1 MPFRADAVAAGR
13 AIPRSFPVR
22 PAQGASPRLR
32 RITCLGRVVASL
44 MLIAILTRAGNAAA
58 GAQAPKVLFE
68 QAAVDDLARSFLVP
82 LADPLH
88 NWPLADRLVL
98 VLWQPNPKRSDGT
111 LVPTSWTAGDKTGF
125 YPTQLLEHQLGFEDR
140 YGTTT
145 VEAQGGVVGAYLNAQ
160 EVSPATDYGKLMI
173 TPAFRWSDA
182 SVARPFS
189 DPAQAL
195 LVSLELQVPTASD
208 AHRPGSLAY
217 IVADLE
223 FTDRVSGTK
232 LSYGSGLFNQGIGRP
247 PPGFW
252 HSNGQADSNGMNIAF
267 DAPSRSI
274 MISALD
280 NDGSPALLRMPGSE
294 HFTRTPWRGWRTF
307 SYAITGRAFSFALDR
322 VRELY
327 PNANASQDP
336 ADYQLT
342 MFHLNAEVQHDGGP
356 AELGWSMRNARIV
369 LQDGGFDVGE

>member
-1 MPFRADAVAAGR
+1 MR
-13 AIPRSFPVR
+13 
-22 PAQGASPRLR
+22 
-32 RITCLGRVVASL
+32 RVVAGL
-44 MLIAILTRAGNAAA
+44 MLIAIFTRAGNADA

-68 QAAVDDLARSFLVP
+68 QGAVNDLAQSFLVP

-88 NWPLADRLVL
+88 PKPLPMDRLVL

-125 YPTQLLEHQLGFEDR
+125 YPTPPLEHQLGFDDR

-160 EVSPATDYGKLMI
+160 EVSPATGSGKLMV
-173 TPAFRWSDA
+173 TPTFRWSDA
-182 SVARPFS
+182 SAARPFS

-208 AHRPGSLAY
+208 AHRPGSAAY
-217 IVADLE
+217 IGADLE

-232 LSYGSGLFNQGIGRP
+232 LSYGSGLFSEGIARP
-247 PPGFW
+247 RPGLGQF
-252 HSNGQADSNGMNIAF
+252 NGYADSNGLGIAF
-267 DAPSRSI
+267 DADSRSI
-274 MISALD
+274 MINAPD
-280 NDGSPALLRMPGSE
+280 KDGSPTLLRVPGSDQ
-294 HFTRTPWRGWRTF
+294 FTPTPWRGWRTF
-307 SYAITGRAFSFALDR
+307 SYAITGRAFSSALDR

-336 ADYQLT
+336 ADYRLT

-369 LQDGGFDVGE
+369 LQDGGS

>member
-13 AIPRSFPVR
+13 AILRSLPVR
-22 PAQGASPRLR
+22 AVQGASPRLR
-32 RITCLGRVVASL
+32 RITCASRVGAVL
-44 MLIAILTRAGNAAA
+44 MLIAILMRAGNAEA

-68 QAAVDDLARSFLVP
+68 QAAVDDLVRTFLVP

-88 NWPLADRLVL
+88 PKPQPTDRMVL

-125 YPTQLLEHQLGFEDR
+125 YPAPPLEHQLGFEDR
-140 YGTTT
+140 NGTTT
-145 VEAQGGVVGAYLNAQ
+145 VQAQGGVVGAYLNAQ
-160 EVSPATDYGKLMI
+160 EVSPATDFGKLMI
-173 TPAFRWSDA
+173 TPEFRWSDESA
-182 SVARPFS
+182 ARPFS
-189 DPAQAL
+189 ELGQAL

-232 LSYGSGLFNQGIGRP
+232 LSYGSKLF
-247 PPGFW
+247 F
-252 HSNGQADSNGMNIAF
+252 NGYPQSTSMDIAY
-267 DAPSRSI
+267 DAESRSI
-274 MISALD
+274 MVNAPD
-280 NDGSPALLRMPGSE
+280 DDGSPTLLRAPGSDR
-294 HFTRTPWRGWRTF
+294 FTGTPWRGWRTF
-307 SYAITGRAFSFALDR
+307 SYAITGHAFSFALDR
-322 VRELY
+322 VRDRY

-336 ADYQLT
+336 ADYRLT
-342 MFHLNAEVQHDGGP
+342 MFHLNAEVQHDSGP

-369 LQDGGFDVGE
+369 LQDGGS

>member
-1 MPFRADAVAAGR
+1 MRA
-13 AIPRSFPVR
+13 S
-22 PAQGASPRLR
+22 QGASPRLR
-32 RITCLGRVVASL
+32 RITRVGRVVAGL
-44 MLIAILTRAGNAAA
+44 MLIAILTRAGNADA

-88 NWPLADRLVL
+88 PNPPPADRLVL

-125 YPTQLLEHQLGFEDR
+125 YPTPPLEHQLGFEDR
-140 YGTTT
+140 PGTTT
-145 VEAQGGVVGAYLNAQ
+145 VQARGGVVGAYLNAQ
-160 EVSPATDYGKLMI
+160 EVSPATDFGKLMI

-182 SVARPFS
+182 SAARPFF

-217 IVADLE
+217 VVAELE

-232 LSYGSGLFNQGIGRP
+232 LSYGSGLFL
-247 PPGFW
+247 
-252 HSNGQADSNGMNIAF
+252 NGGYADSKSMDIAF
-267 DAPSRSI
+267 DAESQSI
-274 MISALD
+274 MINAPD
-280 NDGSPALLRMPGSE
+280 GDGSPTLLRVPGSG
-294 HFTRTPWRGWRTF
+294 HFTATPWRGWRTF
-307 SYAITGRAFSFALDR
+307 SYAIPRRAFSFALDR
-322 VRELY
+322 VRDRY
-327 PNANASQDP
+327 PNAKASQDP
-336 ADYQLT
+336 ADYRLT
-342 MFHLNAEVQHDGGP
+342 MFALNAEVQHEGGA

-369 LQDGGFDVGE
+369 LQDGGS

>member
-22 PAQGASPRLR
+22 AAQGASPRLR
-32 RITCLGRVVASL
+32 LITCVRRVVVGL
-44 MLIAILTRAGNAAA
+44 MLIAILTRAVDADAD
-58 GAQAPKVLFE
+58 AQAPKVLFE

-88 NWPLADRLVL
+88 PNPPPADRLVL

-111 LVPTSWTAGDKTGF
+111 LVPTSWTAGDNTGF
-125 YPTQLLEHQLGFEDR
+125 YPTPLLEHQLGFEDR

-145 VEAQGGVVGAYLNAQ
+145 VQAQGGVVGAYLNAQ
-160 EVSPATDYGKLMI
+160 EVSPATDFGKLMI
-173 TPAFRWSDA
+173 APAFRWSDVSA
-182 SVARPFS
+182 ARPFS

-195 LVSLELQVPTASD
+195 SVSLELQVPTASD

-217 IVADLE
+217 IVSELE

-232 LSYGSGLFNQGIGRP
+232 LSYGSGLFG
-247 PPGFW
+247 
-252 HSNGQADSNGMNIAF
+252 NGYPDSNSVDIRF
-267 DAPSRSI
+267 DAESQTI
-274 MISALD
+274 MINALD
-280 NDGSPALLRMPGSE
+280 DDGSPTLLRVPGSD
-294 HFTRTPWRGWRTF
+294 HFTGTPWRGWRRF
-307 SYAITGRAFSFALDR
+307 SYAITGRAFRFALDR
-322 VRELY
+322 VRDRY

-342 MFHLNAEVQHDGGP
+342 MFALNAEVQHSGGP

-369 LQDGGFDVGE
+369 LQDGGS

>member
-22 PAQGASPRLR
+22 AAQGASPRLR
-32 RITCLGRVVASL
+32 RITCVRRVVAGL
-44 MLIAILTRAGNAAA
+44 MLIAILTRAGNADA

-68 QAAVDDLARSFLVP
+68 QAAVDDLAQSFLVP

-88 NWPLADRLVL
+88 PKPLPMDRLVL
-98 VLWQPNPKRSDGT
+98 ILWQPNPKRSDGT

-125 YPTQLLEHQLGFEDR
+125 YPTPPLEHQLGFEDR

-160 EVSPATDYGKLMI
+160 EVSPATDFGKLMI

-182 SVARPFS
+182 SAARPFS

-217 IVADLE
+217 IEAALE

-232 LSYGSGLFNQGIGRP
+232 LSYGSGLFLTGDDPNRM
-247 PPGFW
+247 
-252 HSNGQADSNGMNIAF
+252 DIAF
-267 DAPSRSI
+267 DAQSRSI
-274 MISALD
+274 MVNAPD
-280 NDGSPALLRMPGSE
+280 DDGSPTLLRVPGSAR
-294 HFTRTPWRGWRTF
+294 FTPTPWRGWRTF
-307 SYAITGRAFSFALDR
+307 SYAITGRAFSYALDR
-322 VRELY
+322 VRDRY

-336 ADYQLT
+336 ADYRLT
-342 MFHLNAEVQHDGGP
+342 MFHLNAEVQHGGGP

-369 LQDGGFDVGE
+369 LQDGGS

>member
-22 PAQGASPRLR
+22 AAQGASPRLR
-32 RITCLGRVVASL
+32 RITCVCRVVAGL
-44 MLIAILTRAGNAAA
+44 MLIAILTRADNADA
-58 GAQAPKVLFE
+58 GPQAPKVLFE

-88 NWPLADRLVL
+88 PNRPPADRLVL

-125 YPTQLLEHQLGFEDR
+125 YPTPPLEHQLGFEDR
-140 YGTTT
+140 HGTTT
-145 VEAQGGVVGAYLNAQ
+145 VQAQGGVVGAYLNAQ
-160 EVSPATDYGKLMI
+160 EVSPETTSGNMMI
-173 TPAFRWSDA
+173 TPQFRWSDA
-182 SVARPFS
+182 SAARPFS

-217 IVADLE
+217 IDADLE

-232 LSYGSGLFNQGIGRP
+232 LSYDSVLFNQGIGRP
-247 PPGFW
+247 RLGAW
-252 HSNGQADSNGMNIAF
+252 KGYADGHMSIGF

-274 MISALD
+274 MINTRD
-280 NDGSPALLRMPGSE
+280 DDGSPALLRVPGSD
-294 HFTRTPWRGWRTF
+294 HFTRTPWHGWRTF

-322 VRELY
+322 ARDRY

-336 ADYQLT
+336 ADYRLT
-342 MFHLNAEVQHDGGP
+342 MFHLNAEVQHVGGP

-369 LQDGGFDVGE
+369 LQDGGS